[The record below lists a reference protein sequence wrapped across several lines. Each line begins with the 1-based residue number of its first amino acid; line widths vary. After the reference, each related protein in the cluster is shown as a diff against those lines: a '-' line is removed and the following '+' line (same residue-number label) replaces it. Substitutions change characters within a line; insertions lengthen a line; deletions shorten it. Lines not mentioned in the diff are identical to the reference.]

1 MRTYAEQFGDF
12 TTNLEFENIPSVI
25 IDIVKLHLLDTM
37 GVCFACSTLPYSQIL
52 VNILKEEGGVPES
65 TVISY
70 GYKLTSRNA
79 AFINGSLAHGY
90 NFDDTH
96 IQAIVHPT
104 AIIMPTVFSMGEKE
118 RINGKTALVAV
129 TAGLEIICRLGLAA
143 PQMVQR
149 GIDPNPACGV
159 FGATAAAGKIL
170 ALSPDQIA
178 TAMGIAGVMSSGDME
193 WESDGSLSWC
203 VQAGLAAQNGILA
216 AKMAKLGYTGPH
228 TILEGNQGFYI
239 SFAGKGNYDLKILNE
254 GLNKSWETANIV
266 FKAYPA
272 CQGAQAY
279 IDCVLMLGKEH
290 GIDPNNIQEIECKVG
305 ELIGKRLCEP
315 PEVKVTPPNP
325 DIAQVSI
332 PYTIAAAII
341 EGKVGIPEV
350 SGDKIK
356 DPHILNLAKKV
367 KHIVDPAYDEGMAI
381 RAWVRIRMKD
391 GNEYV
396 KEVNTPKGSIENPF
410 EEKDVRDKFI
420 NNATM
425 VLPGDQALELAENVM
440 KLDSVNDISD
450 LMILCKRKN

>member
-12 TTNLEFENIPSVI
+12 TADLDFKDIPSGI
-25 IDIVKLHLLDTM
+25 IDIVKLHILDTV
-37 GVCFACSTLPYSQIL
+37 GVSLVCSTLPYYQIPVKL
-52 VNILKEEGGVPES
+52 LKEEGGAAES
-65 TVISY
+65 TVIGY
-70 GYKLTSRNA
+70 GDKLPSRNA

-104 AIIMPTVFSMGEKE
+104 AIIMPTVFSLGEKE
-118 RINGKTALVAV
+118 RISGKTALSAA

-143 PQMVQR
+143 PMMVQR

-170 ALSPDQIA
+170 GLRPNQIA
-178 TAMGIAGVMSSGDME
+178 EAMGICGVMSSGNME
-193 WESDGSLSWC
+193 WEADGSLSWC
-203 VQAGLAAQNGILA
+203 IQAGLAAQNGILA
-216 AKMAKLGYTGPH
+216 AKMADLGYTGPH
-228 TILEGNQGFYI
+228 TILEGNQGFYNA
-239 SFAGKGNYDLKILNE
+239 FAGKGNYDLKILNE
-254 GLNKSWETANIV
+254 DLGKSWEIERIV

-279 IDCVLMLGKEH
+279 IDCALMLRKEY
-290 GIDPNNIQEIECKVG
+290 GIDPDYIQEIGCKVG

-315 PEVKVTPPNP
+315 AEVKMIPPNP

-332 PYTIAAAII
+332 PYTVAAALI

-350 SGDKIK
+350 SGDKIR
-356 DPHILNLAKKV
+356 DPHILNLAKRV
-367 KHIVDPAYDEGMAI
+367 KHTVDPGYDEGMAI
-381 RAWVRIRMKD
+381 KAWMRILMTD
-391 GNEYV
+391 GTEYV
-396 KEVNTPKGSIENPF
+396 KEINTPKGSIENPF
-410 EEKDVRDKFI
+410 HETDVREKFL

-425 VLPGDQALELAENVM
+425 VIPEDQAKKLADSIM
-440 KLDSVNDISD
+440 KLDDVNDISE